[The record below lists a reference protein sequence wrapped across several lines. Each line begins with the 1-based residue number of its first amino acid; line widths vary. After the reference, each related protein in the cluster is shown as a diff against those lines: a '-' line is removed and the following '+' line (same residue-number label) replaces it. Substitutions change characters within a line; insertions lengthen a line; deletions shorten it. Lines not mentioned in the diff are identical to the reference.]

1 MIEILV
7 TLIFGTITSFPLLGY
22 SEVGGGLNMSK
33 LQQLTYTIDTNK
45 ILKILV
51 TPNFEGYQC
60 DTPPTTG
67 GGGGYFHISLNIVYH
82 AHPGDNCTKFGDP
95 NSIIP
100 DIHLI
105 WA

>member
-1 MIEILV
+1 MVEILV

-60 DTPPTTG
+60 DTPPPPSQ
-67 GGGGYFHISLNIVYH
+67 YCLSRS
-82 AHPGDNCTKFGDP
+82 PR
-95 NSIIP
+95 
-100 DIHLI
+100 
-105 WA
+105 

>member
-1 MIEILV
+1 MVEILV

-60 DTPPTTG
+60 DTFFSILFITLTPVTT
-67 GGGGYFHISLNIVYH
+67 V
-82 AHPGDNCTKFGDP
+82 P
-95 NSIIP
+95 NLVI
-100 DIHLI
+100 LTQ
-105 WA
+105 

>member
-1 MIEILV
+1 MVEILV

-67 GGGGYFHISLNIVYH
+67 GGSPFLSILFITLTPV
-82 AHPGDNCTKFGDP
+82 TTVP
-95 NSIIP
+95 NLVI
-100 DIHLI
+100 LTQ
-105 WA
+105 